1 VKLKF
6 SIESQLQILEQ
17 AVSLLQK
24 TLDAAIQTAQSPKD
38 LNARQVFIYRHA
50 RNIRDLAKDVAV
62 LGNVGSLGSIYLLTR
77 PALESLFKL
86 AAAINEE
93 NFALEKLVAE
103 MADERGRLEKWSA
116 AGEPLWEAVLKKI
129 ILELKEGETELRQ
142 LYEVRGELRWK
153 QTSEVAKAAKLQV
166 ELVRDYFV
174 GSKHVHA
181 TVSAL
186 VDREAGCLYVIEALH
201 RLIATVCRA
210 AELTNEFF
218 CVTPF
223 TFEDASKVETQ
234 SENFFEQ
241 VERQL
246 KEHISVQQK
255 HEN

>member
-1 VKLKF
+1 MTRYLNNPHLMSFLSFLIVFMIVIL
-6 SIESQLQILEQ
+6 SCHSSGHSQRPSSSE
-17 AVSLLQK
+17 V
-24 TLDAAIQTAQSPKD
+24 TAD
-38 LNARQVFIYRHA
+38 TTRQ
-50 RNIRDLAKDVAV
+50 
-62 LGNVGSLGSIYLLTR
+62 
-77 PALESLFKL
+77 
-86 AAAINEE
+86 
-93 NFALEKLVAE
+93 KLVAE

-234 SENFFEQ
+234 SENFFGQ
-241 VERQL
+241 VEKQL
-246 KEHISVQQK
+246 KEHISVQ
-255 HEN
+255 